1 LTANGKGAT
10 QTHSRP
16 APQPEQAGFQMEAR
30 GAVMT
35 TLYRGMDRATLDAA
49 YSNTGAVPGS
59 TRLLVDFRVRS
70 ADVYRDL
77 PCRRGL
83 AYGLLPRQRYDWF
96 AAGPAGAPTY
106 VFIHGGY
113 WQFCAKEDFA
123 FIVRGPLGRGFN
135 VVLAEYTL
143 APEASMTQIVG
154 EIGALL
160 DHLQAD
166 RDGLGIAGHPLC
178 LSGHSAGGHLT
189 AMHRSHLVVSHAM
202 PISALVD
209 LEPISLGELNDKLH
223 LTAHEVEAF
232 SPLRHIAPGA
242 PTTVVVGDA
251 ELPELVRHS
260 RQYAADCQARG
271 EIARYVPVPGC
282 NHFSVLEDLA
292 SPMGVQ
298 MTALA
303 QAMSAK

>member
-1 LTANGKGAT
+1 
-10 QTHSRP
+10 
-16 APQPEQAGFQMEAR
+16 
-30 GAVMT
+30 MT

-49 YSNTGAVPGS
+49 YNNSKAVPGAA
-59 TRLLVDFRVRS
+59 RILADFRARS

-83 AYGLLPRQRYDWF
+83 AYGPSSRQCYDWF
-96 AAGPAGAPTY
+96 AAGSSGAPTY

-113 WQFCAKEDFA
+113 WQACAREDFA
-123 FIVRGPLGRGFN
+123 FIVHGPLQRGFN

-143 APEASMTQIVG
+143 APQASMTQIVG

-166 RDGLGIAGHPLC
+166 RDELGIAGHRLC
-178 LSGHSAGGHLT
+178 LSGHSAGGHLA
-189 AMHRSHLVVSHAM
+189 AMHRSHPVVSHAM

-209 LEPISLGELNDKLH
+209 LEPISLGELNDKLQ
-223 LTAHEVEAF
+223 LTAREVEVS
-232 SPLRHIAPGA
+232 SPLRHIAPGP

-260 RQYAADCQARG
+260 REYAAQCQQRG

-292 SPMGVQ
+292 SPTGVQ
-298 MTALA
+298 MTALT
-303 QAMSAK
+303 QAMLQQ

>member
-1 LTANGKGAT
+1 
-10 QTHSRP
+10 
-16 APQPEQAGFQMEAR
+16 
-30 GAVMT
+30 MT
-35 TLYRGMDRATLDAA
+35 TLYRGMDRAALDAA
-49 YSNTGAVPGS
+49 YNNSDAVPGS
-59 TRLLVDFRVRS
+59 SRLLVDFRSRS
-70 ADVYRDL
+70 VNAYRDL

-83 AYGLLPRQRYDWF
+83 AYGPLPRQCYDWF
-96 AAGPAGAPTY
+96 AAGPADAPTY

-113 WQFCAKEDFA
+113 WQYCAKEDFA
-123 FIVRGPLGRGFN
+123 FIARGPLARGFN

-143 APEASMTQIVG
+143 APDASMTQIVE

-166 RDGLGIAGHPLC
+166 RDGLGMAGRPLC

-189 AMHRSHLVVSHAM
+189 AMYRSHAVVSHAM

-209 LEPISLGELNDKLH
+209 LEPISLGALNDKLQ
-223 LTAHEVEAF
+223 LTTREVASF
-232 SPLRHIAPGA
+232 SPLLHIAPGA

-260 RQYAADCQARG
+260 REYAAQCQQRG
-271 EIARYVPVPGC
+271 ETARYVPVPGG

-292 SPMGVQ
+292 SPDGVQ

-303 QAMSAK
+303 QAMPP